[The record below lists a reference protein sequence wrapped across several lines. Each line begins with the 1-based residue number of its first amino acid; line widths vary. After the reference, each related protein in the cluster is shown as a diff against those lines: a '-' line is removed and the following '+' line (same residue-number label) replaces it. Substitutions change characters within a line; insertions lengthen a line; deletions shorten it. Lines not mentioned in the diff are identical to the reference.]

1 MAHVPSKLRK
11 KIEWLFRRA
20 EGALLPEVVRGA
32 EGAHLDPD
40 GARLALRA
48 AVDEVGIAGA
58 TARLDHLVL
67 AETDEHARGTYLR
80 EYGVAGTRRF
90 HAGKDTRIYQLSVE
104 TFPRHVNNVYVVLEP
119 GHALLLDAG
128 SGMPSSKRDL
138 ALGFAA
144 VRAMWNE
151 SVRWED
157 LDLCLVSHA
166 HSDHFGGVNEL
177 KKTSGAKLAV
187 HELDARVISAFEER
201 LVLATKD
208 IDAYWKR
215 AGVAAK
221 EREDLREL
229 YSFGKRL
236 FHSERVDRTLRDGD
250 LVGAG
255 YRVHHVPGHCPG
267 LVCLQVHDVL
277 LTSDHVLARI
287 TPHQFP
293 QAITPFAGLEH
304 YFRSLAKIRKLERI
318 NFALG
323 GHEEPIWDLRARI
336 DEIANFHRDR
346 LMRVLQICEVPLTVN
361 DIAHA
366 MFGEQDG
373 YNVILAIDEA
383 GAHVEYLHALGRLRV
398 DNLDEVA
405 TADDPV
411 IRYVKR
417 SDAA

>member
-1 MAHVPSKLRK
+1 LAHVPSKLRK

-20 EGALLPEVVRGA
+20 EGALLPEAVRTA

-40 GARLALRA
+40 GARLALRV
-48 AVDEVGIAGA
+48 AVDEVGIADA
-58 TARLDHLVL
+58 TARLDHLL
-67 AETDEHARGTYLR
+67 RAETADDARHAYATQ
-80 EYGVAGTRRF
+80 YGIAGTRRF
-90 HAGKDTRIYQLSVE
+90 HAGKETRIYQISVE
-104 TFPRHVNNVYVVLEP
+104 TFPRHVNNVYVVVEP
-119 GHALLLDAG
+119 GHTLLFDAG

-138 ALGFAA
+138 ALGFAIIRSSMKEDA
-144 VRAMWNE
+144 VRWD
-151 SVRWED
+151 D

-177 KKTSGAKLAV
+177 KRTSAAKLAV

-208 IDAYWKR
+208 IDVYWKR
-215 AGVAAK
+215 AGIDAK
-221 EREDLREL
+221 AREDLREL

-250 LVGAG
+250 LVGGG

-304 YFRSLAKIRKLERI
+304 YFRSLAKIRKLEGI
-318 NFALG
+318 NYALG
-323 GHEEPIWDLRARI
+323 GHEEPIWDLRTRI
-336 DEIANFHRDR
+336 DEIASFHRDR
-346 LMRVLQICEVPLTVN
+346 LARVLEICEAPHTIDEL
-361 DIAHA
+361 AKA
-366 MFGEQDG
+366 MFPPEDG
-373 YNVILAIDEA
+373 YGVILAIDEA

-405 TADDPV
+405 STDDPV

-417 SDAA
+417 A